1 MSEVITNIGWFLAG
15 AFVMLLVLLALGE
28 RPGSRDVDAPA
39 EPVAL
44 PDLVPVPVP
53 VVAEPEPAV
62 EPTEVVVP
70 MLVVPPWTE
79 PAEPEPVPVP
89 AGWHDRLEVE
99 SMKVVPPWPDV
110 VDDGPGLKPGPGH
123 RRRLELESAP
133 LAPASLP
140 KYPSLVRFKD
150 WDLDDPDRTQM
161 MGIVGGVTADDLDVD
176 LGAPQPLPGFEV
188 DEAARRRL
196 SLPPELIAGVSA
208 PLPSRH
214 AKAEVSA

>member
-99 SMKVVPPWPDV
+99 S
-110 VDDGPGLKPGPGH
+110 
-123 RRRLELESAP
+123 AP
-133 LAPASLP
+133 LFGGLPAHVSLW
-140 KYPSLVRFKD
+140 RFD
-150 WDLDDPDRTQM
+150 GWNLNDPDRTQM

-196 SLPPELIAGVSA
+196 SLPPELIAEVSA
-208 PLPSRH
+208 SLPSRH